1 MKVKLALA
9 GDPDVS
15 VIVDGASDMGGPWT
29 RAARTRKQEAGA
41 LVHVAGRQTGRIRRM
56 APAGAP
62 SGRGLSDVGAGGK
75 ICLSYP
81 LSRMIRQQP
90 AGADGTTTGRAVT
103 AEREETE
110 SRDSQQRWLMAA

>member
-41 LVHVAGRQTGRIRRM
+41 LVHVAGRHTGRIRRT

-75 ICLSYP
+75 ICLS
-81 LSRMIRQQP
+81 
-90 AGADGTTTGRAVT
+90 
-103 AEREETE
+103 
-110 SRDSQQRWLMAA
+110 